1 MEKARRLFKHPL
13 TELIART
20 VLAAV
25 FLYACVHKILHPA
38 DFAKII
44 YGYKILPGWAVNPV
58 AIVMPWFELATGLSL
73 LLGVYPRAG
82 AFLVSGML
90 LVFILAITFNLIRG
104 LEFDCGCFTVSKTG
118 HVSDARELLVR
129 DVLYLLAGLQ
139 VLLFSGQR
147 KLCLKQTA

>member
-1 MEKARRLFKHPL
+1 MEKVRCLLRHPL

-44 YGYKILPGWAVNPV
+44 YGYKILPGWAVNLA
-58 AIVMPWFELATGLSL
+58 AITMPWFELAAGLSL

-82 AFLVSGML
+82 ALLASGML
-90 LVFILAITFNLIRG
+90 LIFILAISFNLIRG
-104 LEFDCGCFTVSKTG
+104 HEFDCGCFTVSKAG
-118 HVSDARELLVR
+118 RVSDARELLVR
-129 DVLYLLAGLQ
+129 DALYLLAGFQ

-147 KLCLKQTA
+147 KLCLKRTA